1 MRLSPP
7 VKKLFGIAL
16 FTSPV
21 IGLLLITPVFIFHTY
36 IKAIYAEAAAE
47 ITALVFLVWCV
58 NILLSLPASKS
69 KAAGWVYLL
78 LSYSFSIVFVPVFQ
92 MTFYPMVKENDP
104 HQTFHFHVI
113 IFFSVNTVIL
123 IIKDLVLTRSKNSMI
138 ELENS
143 RLKVKNLEAANERL
157 KQQIHPHF
165 LFNSLST
172 LKSLIVTSSANAED
186 YLIKL
191 SGFLRNSI
199 SSNTLH
205 TNIISAELEACI
217 DYLDMQKI
225 RFGEALIVE
234 VDIPAAQQNA
244 YWLPAFSLQILA
256 ENAIKHNA
264 LTIEAP
270 LRISITL
277 QQNIITVTNNIQ
289 PKPVTEQS
297 AGTGLANLNERFN
310 ILSGEGI
317 TIQKTDNTFTVRL
330 KVFDNENCNN
340 RG

>member
-1 MRLSPP
+1 
-7 VKKLFGIAL
+7 
-16 FTSPV
+16 
-21 IGLLLITPVFIFHTY
+21 
-36 IKAIYAEAAAE
+36 
-47 ITALVFLVWCV
+47 
-58 NILLSLPASKS
+58 
-69 KAAGWVYLL
+69 
-78 LSYSFSIVFVPVFQ
+78 
-92 MTFYPMVKENDP
+92 
-104 HQTFHFHVI
+104 
-113 IFFSVNTVIL
+113 
-123 IIKDLVLTRSKNSMI
+123 MI

-172 LKSLIVTSSANAED
+172 LKSLIATSPASAED
-186 YLIKL
+186 YLVKL

-199 SSNTLH
+199 ASNTLH
-205 TNIISAELEACI
+205 TKTIAAELEACM

-225 RFGEALIVE
+225 RFGKALIVE
-234 VDIPAAQQNA
+234 VDIPPEQQSA
-244 YWLPAFSLQILA
+244 CWLPAFSLQILA

-270 LRISITL
+270 LHISITL
-277 QQNIITVTNNIQ
+277 QQNIITVSNNIQ

-317 TIQKTDNTFTVRL
+317 TIQKTDSTFTVRL
-330 KVFDNENCNN
+330 KVFDNESCNN